1 MQPGGATW
9 PWPRPRGVLGTLP
22 GSDGPSRS
30 WRDPWTV
37 PGSVSHQQPTA
48 ESLRELRQGSLS
60 ICSTRGSW
68 RSVRRGEMRR
78 KGYVWSVEGGWN
90 GFSTLEIQTPV
101 EEQGCSRLSSHNFV
115 WHPQGGQRRPCA
127 HPRAFRAGFAGRA
140 PREQQLRALAA
151 CRDSRSLPV
160 PAFPGSSPAVWVGCA
175 GGCGEHPCGNDDPSG
190 TASAARLDVTPPAPH
205 PLSEPPI
212 AAGTPQTRW
221 VRPGSVPR
229 AGGM

>member
-78 KGYVWSVEGGWN
+78 KGYVWSIEGGWN

-115 WHPQGGQRRPCA
+115 WHPRGGRGAPVPTPERS
-127 HPRAFRAGFAGRA
+127 GRA
-140 PREQQLRALAA
+140 LLAELLGSSSSGLWQPAGIQDLSQCPLSLDPLQLSGSAALAA
-151 CRDSRSLPV
+151 VGSIPV
-160 PAFPGSSPAVWVGCA
+160 GMMIHW
-175 GGCGEHPCGNDDPSG
+175 E
-190 TASAARLDVTPPAPH
+190 R
-205 PLSEPPI
+205 PLLH
-212 AAGTPQTRW
+212 GW
-221 VRPGSVPR
+221 
-229 AGGM
+229 M